1 MSCFDSYITINES
14 TPSRSG
20 LYASDL
26 PGIDT
31 DMLDHIAR
39 NVDTSPED
47 DASTIWPTIYK
58 RAKNNLISDVSKNM
72 QDKFFLDLKLI
83 SRETSQFTS
92 TVNSNSGLAGM
103 LLEFWLPK
111 YARLHIISVEVY
123 SQVAYSSGANIKVYR
138 DDQNGEV
145 LDTIS
150 DAIMIGKNTINVDT
164 DYEANKI
171 YIAYDPSLYSF
182 RKTEN
187 KQFGD
192 LYYGNFESH
201 ICDICYYG
209 DQGFLGSFQQING
222 GGLNVKYL
230 VYCSIEKYICDNIK
244 LFADAL
250 LYKIGHE
257 ITVERRLGERLNK
270 FTVMIQERW
279 DELSGFYKA
288 QYEQNLMNTIRAC
301 NVLEDQYCFSCKSTV
316 RVATKLP

>member
-26 PGIDT
+26 PGIDI
-31 DMLDHIAR
+31 DMLDAIAR
-39 NVDTSPED
+39 DIDSSPED
-47 DASTIWPTIYK
+47 DANTIWPVIYK

-92 TVNSNSGLAGM
+92 SVNTGSGLSGM
-103 LLEFWLPK
+103 QLEFWLPK
-111 YARLHIISVEVY
+111 YAKLHIISIDVY
-123 SQVAYSSGANIKVYR
+123 SQANYSSGANIKVYR

-150 DAIMIGKNTINVDT
+150 DAIVTGRNTINVDT
-164 DYEANKI
+164 DYEANKVF
-171 YIAYDPSLYSF
+171 IAYKPALYSL
-182 RKTEN
+182 KQTEN

-192 LYYGNFESH
+192 LFYGNFNSV

-222 GGLNVKYL
+222 GGLDVKYL
-230 VYCSIEKYICDNIK
+230 VYCSMEKYICDNIK
-244 LFADAL
+244 LFADSL
-250 LYKIGHE
+250 LYKIGYE
-257 ITVERRLGERLNK
+257 ITIERRLGERLNK

-279 DELSGFYKA
+279 DELSNFYKA
-288 QYEQNLMNTIRAC
+288 QYEQNLMNTIRGC
-301 NVLEDQYCFSCKSTV
+301 DVSEDQYCFSCKPTV
-316 RVATKLP
+316 RVVNKLP